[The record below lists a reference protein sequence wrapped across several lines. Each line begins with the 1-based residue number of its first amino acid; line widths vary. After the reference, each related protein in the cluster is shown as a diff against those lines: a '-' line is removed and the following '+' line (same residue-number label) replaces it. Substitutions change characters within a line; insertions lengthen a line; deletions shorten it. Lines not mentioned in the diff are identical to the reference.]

1 MANVRTTKRKTTK
14 PFSKKQAER
23 IFENLRRAPPSLTI
37 EDINAIDASLQGA
50 MDGTNRR
57 VALVALTKSGKEL
70 IELANKSREGAVAVA
85 LMAEAAA
92 LSFERTLQLAE
103 IVKSAGERARI
114 ALCERKDMTSV
125 IAEAKA
131 GFTH

>member
-1 MANVRTTKRKTTK
+1 MAKTTK
-14 PFSKKQAER
+14 QPASKGFSKKQAER
-23 IFENLRRAPPSLTI
+23 IFEDLRRAPPLLTI

-57 VALVALTKSGKEL
+57 VAMVALTKSGKEL

-85 LMAEAAA
+85 LMAEASD
-92 LSFERTLQLAE
+92 LTFKRTLELAE

-114 ALCERKDMTSV
+114 ALCERKDMMSV